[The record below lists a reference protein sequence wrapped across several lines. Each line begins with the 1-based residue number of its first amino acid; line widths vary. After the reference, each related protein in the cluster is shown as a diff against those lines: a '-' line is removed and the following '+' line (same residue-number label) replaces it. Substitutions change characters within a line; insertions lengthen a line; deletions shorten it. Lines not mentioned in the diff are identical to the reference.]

1 MEITLTSQ
9 IGGSDAGSKF
19 RKPIVKLRK
28 SLKLLEE
35 IEYSESIQKIKV
47 FLRIS
52 GEIEN
57 YKESTGVY
65 NYRLDKKNK
74 TASAEI
80 IISNES
86 WKQSVDIGFLLSDL
100 TKIFFN
106 ALSEY
111 LIKKNIELNR
121 ESLLRDVENIVIA
134 NNNSG
139 N

>member
-111 LIKKNIELNR
+111 LIEKNIELNR

>member
-1 MEITLTSQ
+1 MEITLTAQ

-28 SLKLLEE
+28 SLKLLDEK
-35 IEYSESIQKIKV
+35 IYSESIEKIKV

-52 GEIEN
+52 GEIES
-57 YKESTGVY
+57 YEESTGVY

-86 WKQSVDIGFLLSDL
+86 WKQSTDIGLLLSDL
-100 TKIFFN
+100 TKVFFN
-106 ALSEY
+106 SLLEY
-111 LIKKNIELNR
+111 LTQKSTEIDKK
-121 ESLLRDVENIVIA
+121 SLLEDIENVVLT
-134 NNNSG
+134 NNNSLD
-139 N
+139 

>member
-134 NNNSG
+134 NHNSG